1 MNAILKKI
9 NRINGVK
16 GSLLVDRDGMIVV
29 SDVTEGIEEIGI
41 SALASSI
48 FVTIENA
55 LVRLEMG
62 GLTRF
67 SITGERGRIIL
78 LKIRKEMVLTVI
90 TRKDINMGLLK
101 VELDKSAE
109 ELTQIMNK

>member
-1 MNAILKKI
+1 MNAVLKKI

-16 GSLLVDRDGMIVV
+16 GSLLINRDGMVLV
-29 SDVTEGIEEIGI
+29 SEVAEGVEEVGI
-41 SALASSI
+41 SALVSSI

-55 LVRLEMG
+55 LLRLDMG
-62 GLTRF
+62 KLIRF
-67 SITGERGRIIL
+67 SITGERGRVVLFNIGQDI
-78 LKIRKEMVLTVI
+78 VLTVI

-109 ELTQIMNK
+109 ELIQKMKR